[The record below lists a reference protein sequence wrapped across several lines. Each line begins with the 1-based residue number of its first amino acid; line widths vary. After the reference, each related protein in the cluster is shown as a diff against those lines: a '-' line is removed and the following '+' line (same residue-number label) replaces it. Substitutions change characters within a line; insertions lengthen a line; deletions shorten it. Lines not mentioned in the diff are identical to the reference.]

1 MDSRDLPATAWR
13 KSSYSNGQGGQCVEV
28 TGTLPGLVAVRDSKD
43 PAQGGLSFHPSAW
56 RAFTASLQNT

>member
-28 TGTLPGLVAVRDSKD
+28 ACVVAGPVAVRDSRN
-43 PAQGGLSFHPSAW
+43 PAQGALAFPPSAW
-56 RAFTASLQNT
+56 RTFLKRIQ